1 MTFEH
6 FIALQLFAA
15 IAAYTPGPNNTLLM
29 ASGVNFGFRRS
40 LPLVCGVTIGFPL
53 MIGLVGLGLGRVFE
67 TYSAL
72 YAALKYAGAAYML
85 YLAWKIATAQP
96 SGRGETIAAKP
107 MSFLQMALFQWINP
121 KGWIMAVTA
130 LSAYT
135 TASGYYIGVAV
146 VVGTFVVMGLTSAI
160 AWAMFGAALKQVMS
174 DPRYFRMIN
183 IGLAVLLLVSLVPIL
198 MTH

>member
-40 LPLVCGVTIGFPL
+40 LPLIAGVAIGFPL

-67 TYSAL
+67 TYATL
-72 YAALKYAGAAYML
+72 YTALKYAGAAYML
-85 YLAWKIATAQP
+85 YLAWKIATSQP
-96 SGRGETIAAKP
+96 SGSSETSGNKP
-107 MSFLQMALFQWINP
+107 LSFVQMALFQWINP
-121 KGWIMAVTA
+121 KGWIMSVTA

-135 TASGYYIGVAV
+135 SANAYYTGVAV
-146 VVGTFVVMGLTSAI
+146 VVATFVFMGLTSAI
-160 AWAMFGAALKQVMS
+160 AWALFGSGLKQVMS

-183 IGLAVLLLVSLVPIL
+183 VGLAVLLLASLVPML
-198 MTH
+198 LAD